1 MIKVYISG
9 NRADVT
15 EREPLTSGTVG
26 KVLNFAFT
34 EDWRL
39 LIKYAVFEGSGRR
52 IALTNIGDS
61 CIIPHEVLAK
71 HGGALRVG
79 VYGRTADG
87 SAATPTVYAQLGII
101 QRGADPNAD
110 PSTKPTLPVWAQI
123 QAQIGDL
130 ADLTTTAKD
139 TLVAAINEAARSG
152 GGGGGSTVELDT
164 TLTQSGKAAD
174 AKAVGDAI
182 RSLSEEKVN
191 RSALSLG
198 FGTDG
203 KLYIMVSGVAIGDGV
218 EINGSIEPSEGV
230 VVFAADF
237 SGLAPSADQFYSWE
251 GRIYDNAIYDALQ
264 NIKCTDGVAVLTSV
278 YDSANSRW
286 TKQMMCTGGIFEA
299 DNFTCKFR
307 AKFSGLAGSWHNIIT
322 YGTGTHWTNGIYSDG
337 VKWPAGGEID
347 AFEQAGGYA
356 DVPNTM
362 HTPTGHYGSGTN
374 SGYPNTHQSRVTGT
388 VEFTTDEWHDFK
400 FSLNSGYVK
409 VWIDDVLVGENDFSD
424 CIVSNNYMADYA
436 PFLKPQA
443 FYIDG
448 SCASGAGAID
458 TSNVYK
464 LEVSDFKIIQ
474 DAYVECTGLE
484 IFPQMWARGTELV
497 FPVGAELYL
506 DRVYTPANTSNK
518 ACVWN
523 SSNEAVA
530 TVVQGYVKVLAEGE
544 ATITA
549 TCGGASAS
557 YALTASNSAANVPC
571 AKVAA
576 DKENGITVGDT
587 KTVSITAYLYPSF
600 TTDDVSWATSDPG
613 VATVENGVVSG
624 VAVGKAYITVTCGA
638 KSTVVPVDVVEAA
651 KPYVRFDFTGLQKYY
666 YALKNDANASVT
678 LKNQGSGGSQFDFAL
693 TAKTTTYDKD
703 GNYNPAGFVESY
715 YGQTTALDATINLK
729 AQPML
734 YVWTV
739 GDSSSIA
746 RQYNNKEN
754 GNIMPSLDRVYLRYG
769 VVTNVLT
776 VTFTGNDKL
785 LVYSDGAGKAYAYQ
799 NGTLLAS
806 GTNDDI
812 TDAFSN
818 LIFKYLNGFNFTN
831 FEMYL
836 GTSFTEAELIA
847 MSTPQ

>member
-1 MIKVYISG
+1 MANEINI
-9 NRADVT
+9 D
-15 EREPLTSGTVG
+15 LG
-26 KVLNFAFT
+26 K
-34 EDWRL
+34 
-39 LIKYAVFEGSGRR
+39 RR
-52 IALTNIGDS
+52 SLKANIGV
-61 CIIPHEVLAK
+61 P
-71 HGGALRVG
+71 G
-79 VYGRTADG
+79 Y
-87 SAATPTVYAQLGII
+87 LG
-101 QRGADPNAD
+101 
-110 PSTKPTLPVWAQI
+110 K
-123 QAQIGDL
+123 GDTGTGIESITYKGE
-130 ADLTTTAKD
+130 D
-139 TLVAAINEAARSG
+139 ESG
-152 GGGGGSTVELDT
+152 GNMYTVLLTDGT
-164 TLTQSGKAAD
+164 SYDITAPKGAKGDKGDAAPIDKTLTQEGQAAD
-174 AKAVGDAI
+174 SKAVGDAI
-182 RSLSEEKVN
+182 NSLSEEKVN
-191 RSALSLG
+191 QSALSLG

-203 KLYIMVSGVAIGDGV
+203 KLYIMVSGIPTGSGV
-218 EINGSIEPSEGV
+218 EINGTIEPSEGV

-362 HTPTGHYGSGTN
+362 TTPTVHYGSGTE
-374 SGYPNTHQSRVTGT
+374 SGYPNTHEAKRGNT

-464 LEVSDFKIIQ
+464 FEVSDFKIIQ

-518 ACVWN
+518 ACTWE
-523 SSNEAVA
+523 SSNTAVA
-530 TVVQGYVKVLAEGE
+530 TVVQGFVKVLSVGTT
-544 ATITA
+544 TITA
-549 TCGGASAS
+549 TCGNATAQYVLTVAEEAS
-557 YALTASNSAANVPC
+557 VPC
-571 AKVAA
+571 AKINTDSDEGIIVS
-576 DKENGITVGDT
+576 DNGSATIAT
-587 KTVSITAYLYPSF
+587 YLYPSF
-600 TTDDVSWATSDPG
+600 TTDVTSWGTSDSG
-613 VATVENGVVSG
+613 IVTVDNGVVSG

-693 TAKTTTYDKD
+693 TAQTTTYDKD
-703 GNYNPAGFVESY
+703 GNYNPDGFVESY
-715 YGQTTALDATINLK
+715 SGQTTALDATINLK

-739 GDSSSIA
+739 GDSSGIA
-746 RQYNNKEN
+746 RQYNNKAD
-754 GNIMPSLDRVYLRYG
+754 GNIMPSLDRVTLRYG
-769 VVTNVLT
+769 VITNALT

-799 NGTLLAS
+799 NGTMLAS
-806 GTNDDI
+806 GTNDYI
-812 TDAFSN
+812 TDAFSH
-818 LIFKYLNGFNFTN
+818 LIFKLLNGFNFTN